1 MGKPTS
7 KSITEK
13 EKSTSTKVSPSA
25 GVQQRM
31 SIACNTTRRRT
42 IGAVM
47 ADGNHSAMNR
57 GDAVPLQNA
66 SIAPSHSDMSGDDD
80 ESQQSASIQ
89 NKNSPPARKR
99 TSLVN
104 EFADKMSSNEYKCK
118 LCSKIYRCGT
128 GTNANIRRH
137 LANVHGKVNLYSK
150 SQIPC
155 PPDSVAPGR
164 KRKLDEAAIRAII
177 IDSRSFGDLRRA
189 GMQSFLR
196 VAIPGYNGPAAR
208 TVQRNLKKFYN
219 EKKQTLKEQL
229 SNIQY
234 VSITTDTWCSSR
246 KRHYLC
252 ITAHFISR
260 DYEQHST
267 VLSCRQFYGRSFA
280 IRLRCSVALY
290 CSWIEFGCSK
300 ISQSVA
306 KNGLHSE
313 L

>member
-1 MGKPTS
+1 MYIIIHRHFPTFLALYIVVRFTKLIESRIYYPKRNPYHQQEEFMGKPTS

-118 LCSKIYRCGT
+118 LC
-128 GTNANIRRH
+128 
-137 LANVHGKVNLYSK
+137 
-150 SQIPC
+150 
-155 PPDSVAPGR
+155 
-164 KRKLDEAAIRAII
+164 
-177 IDSRSFGDLRRA
+177 
-189 GMQSFLR
+189 
-196 VAIPGYNGPAAR
+196 
-208 TVQRNLKKFYN
+208 
-219 EKKQTLKEQL
+219 
-229 SNIQY
+229 
-234 VSITTDTWCSSR
+234 
-246 KRHYLC
+246 
-252 ITAHFISR
+252 
-260 DYEQHST
+260 
-267 VLSCRQFYGRSFA
+267 
-280 IRLRCSVALY
+280 
-290 CSWIEFGCSK
+290 
-300 ISQSVA
+300 
-306 KNGLHSE
+306 
-313 L
+313 